1 MENRWQVMI
10 VWQVDRMR
18 IRTWNSLVKHH
29 MYISKKANKWFY
41 RHHYESQ
48 HPKVSSEV
56 HIPLGKA
63 KLVIRTYW
71 GLQTG
76 EKDWHLGHGVS
87 IEWRQGNYN
96 TQIDPDLADQLI
108 HLQYFDCFSD
118 SAIRRAILGQVVRHR
133 CEYPSGHKKVGS
145 LQYLALRALTTPK
158 KIRPPLPSVKKLTED
173 RWNKPQKITDRREN
187 LTMHGHWNC

>member
-18 IRTWNSLVKHH
+18 IRTWNSIVKHH
-29 MYISKKANKWFY
+29 MYVSRKANKWVY

-48 HPKVSSEV
+48 NPKVSSEV
-56 HIPLGKA
+56 HIPLGEA
-63 KLVIRTYW
+63 KLVIKTYW

-76 EKDWHLGHGVS
+76 ERNWHLGHGVS
-87 IEWRQGNYN
+87 IEWWQENYS
-96 TQIDPDLADQLI
+96 TQIDPDLADKLI

-118 SAIRRAILGQVVRHR
+118 SAIRKAILGQVVRCR
-133 CEYPSGHKKVGS
+133 CEYPSGHNKVGS

-158 KIRPPLPSVKKLTED
+158 KIKPPLPSVKKLTED
-173 RWNKPQKITDRREN
+173 RWNKPQKIKGHREN
-187 LTMHGHWNC
+187 PTMNGH